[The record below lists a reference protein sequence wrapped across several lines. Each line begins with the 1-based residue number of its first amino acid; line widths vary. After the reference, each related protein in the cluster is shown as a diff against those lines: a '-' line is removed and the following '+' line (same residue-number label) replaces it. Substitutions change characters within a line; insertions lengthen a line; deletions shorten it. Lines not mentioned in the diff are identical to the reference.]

1 MTADGTEKAVTGA
14 VTETATAAVS
24 DVPAP
29 RPVTAPRAGPRSF
42 GARLLG
48 PQRRN
53 LWFWLFVGPFAI
65 GLGLFTYV
73 PLAWSVYLSFFDA
86 HNTVS
91 PAGSDFV
98 GLGNY
103 GAMLGD
109 AAFLGS
115 LGTFVLFTAFIVP
128 ATYVLSLALALM
140 VNRLR
145 FARAFFRS
153 VFFLPTACSYV
164 VAAVI
169 WKLSIF
175 NGVRF
180 GLANTVLGWFGS
192 DQTAWLSTTDP
203 PWYWLVIVT
212 VRLWLQ
218 AGFYM
223 ILFLAGLQR
232 ISPQLYEAAAV
243 DGARPGWQ
251 VLRHITLPQLR
262 ATSVAVVLLLV
273 INAFQAFDEFY
284 NLLSDARGY
293 PPYAR
298 PPLVYLY
305 YTALGR
311 DQNLGLGSAGAV
323 ILALIIALATV
334 VQARW
339 FGLGRKEE

>member
-1 MTADGTEKAVTGA
+1 MATRSEA
-14 VTETATAAVS
+14 ETA
-24 DVPAP
+24 
-29 RPVTAPRAGPRSF
+29 RRGTAPRAATPRP
-42 GARLLG
+42 AR
-48 PQRRN
+48 QRNRT
-53 LWFWLFVGPFAI
+53 LWFWIFVGPFAA
-65 GLGLFTYV
+65 GLALFTYV

-91 PAGSDFV
+91 PTDFV
-98 GLGNY
+98 GLDNY
-103 GAMLGD
+103 TAMLGD
-109 AAFLGS
+109 PSFRAAL
-115 LGTFVLFTAFIVP
+115 LTFAVFTAFIVP
-128 ATYVLSLALALM
+128 ATYALSLGLALA

-145 FARAFFRS
+145 FAQAFFRS

-164 VAAVI
+164 VAALV

-180 GLANTVLGWFGS
+180 GLANTVLGWFGA
-192 DQTAWLSTTDP
+192 DQIAWLSTTDP

-223 ILFLAGLQR
+223 VLFLAGLQR
-232 ISPQLYEAAAV
+232 VPPQLYEAAAV

-251 VLRHITLPQLR
+251 TFRYITFPALR

-273 INAFQAFDEFY
+273 IGAFQAFDEFY
-284 NLLSDARGY
+284 TLLSDARGY

-305 YTALGR
+305 YTALGQG
-311 DQNLGLGSAGAV
+311 QNLGLGSAGAV
-323 ILALIIALATV
+323 ILALIIAVVTV

-339 FGLGRKEE
+339 FGLGGRDEKAV

>member
-1 MTADGTEKAVTGA
+1 MRHPL
-14 VTETATAAVS
+14 S
-24 DVPAP
+24 
-29 RPVTAPRAGPRSF
+29 
-42 GARLLG
+42 ARLLG
-48 PQRRN
+48 PQNRN
-53 LWFWLFVGPFAI
+53 LWFWVFVGPFAI
-65 GLGLFTYV
+65 GLALFTYV

-91 PAGSDFV
+91 PTHFT
-98 GLGNY
+98 GLDNY
-103 GAMLGD
+103 LSMLGD
-109 AAFLGS
+109 SAFTSS
-115 LGTFVLFTAFIVP
+115 LWTFVVFTLFIVP
-128 ATYVLSLALALM
+128 ATYALALGLALA

-145 FARAFFRS
+145 FAQAFFRS
-153 VFFLPTACSYV
+153 VFFLPAACSYV
-164 VAAVI
+164 VAALV

-180 GLANTVLGWFGS
+180 GLANTVLGWFGG
-192 DQTAWLSTTDP
+192 DQTAWLSTTHP

-232 ISPQLYEAAAV
+232 IPAQLYEAAAV

-251 VLRHITLPQLR
+251 TFRHITFPALR

-284 NLLSDARGY
+284 NLLSDSRGY

-305 YTALGR
+305 YTTLGQG
-311 DQNLGLGSAGAV
+311 QNLGLGSAGAV
-323 ILALIIALATV
+323 ILALIVAVVTV

-339 FGLGRKEE
+339 FRLGRKEA